1 VATHP
6 GIEAANA
13 AAGGKPMHK
22 VRSSHPPFWTA
33 IVADARIAAAHR
45 GERYEFRSRADGIG
59 QALRLAWSSDAFL
72 AQALYRLR
80 SRLQA
85 FGIPVLPRLLGL
97 GASMVAQVEIGDPV
111 VIEPGV
117 QIAHGQVVLDGLS
130 LIQTGTVI
138 APFVSIGLRAGSF
151 EGPVIE
157 EHVYVGTGARI
168 LGPLRIGA
176 GARIG
181 ANAVVTK
188 DVAAGAT
195 VAGVPARPL

>member
-1 VATHP
+1 
-6 GIEAANA
+6 
-13 AAGGKPMHK
+13 M
-22 VRSSHPPFWTA
+22 
-33 IVADARIAAAHR
+33 
-45 GERYEFRSRADGIG
+45 
-59 QALRLAWSSDAFL
+59 
-72 AQALYRLR
+72 
-80 SRLQA
+80 
-85 FGIPVLPRLLGL
+85 
-97 GASMVAQVEIGDPV
+97 
-111 VIEPGV
+111 
-117 QIAHGQVVLDGLS
+117 LDGLT

-157 EHVYVGTGARI
+157 ERVYVGTGARI

-195 VAGVPARPL
+195 VAGVQARPL